1 MTDLKIEEEAEA
13 LRGEL
18 ARALH
23 FVLSGVP
30 AHQALQT
37 ADHMLTVIR
46 QRFAGARVTFPSE
59 PKYDG
64 AAIAA
69 DWAAG
74 LSLEEIMRKHDCSR
88 STAYGYHPNGKG
100 KRAA

>member
-13 LRGEL
+13 LRAVL
-18 ARALH
+18 ARAVH
-23 FVLSGVP
+23 FVMSGVP
-30 AHQALQT
+30 AHQGLQA
-37 ADHMLTVIR
+37 ADRVLIELCQH
-46 QRFAGARVTFPSE
+46 FAGARVTFPAA